1 MRWASI
7 QGLREIRIHDYRHTT
22 TTIAID
28 NGVEAVRVQ
37 DELGYPRLE
46 TTKNIYASRVKQP
59 ALQFSQQMGDL
70 FMDVND
76 KLGMSLISKDQAI
89 RGD

>member
-1 MRWASI
+1 M
-7 QGLREIRIHDYRHTT
+7 
-22 TTIAID
+22 D

-37 DELGYPRLE
+37 DGLGHSRLE

-59 ALQFSQQMGDL
+59 AILFSQQMGDL

-76 KLGMSLISKDQAI
+76 ELGMTLLSNDQALT
-89 RGD
+89 GE